1 VMVAV
6 VAMAMAAAATAVAW
20 ALACV
25 GGGDG
30 AGDGGD
36 GCGAVTAWAAGGG
49 LDSGGGEALAACA
62 AAACRSGD
70 PMRGPR
76 PVASILCERM
86 RSGRCQ
92 HVCMRCDPPSSS
104 RRAHLEEEVAGCE
117 QQPAGRR
124 GTCARPAARMQ
135 LWKKRHAA
143 HEACGSC
150 GA

>member
-1 VMVAV
+1 MVSIDFKKTSHKFFLV
-6 VAMAMAAAATAVAW
+6 GGGEGGGGDGDVDGGGCDGGGVGGG
-20 ALACV
+20 V

-86 RSGRCQ
+86 RS
-92 HVCMRCDPPSSS
+92 VS
-104 RRAHLEEEVAGCE
+104 
-117 QQPAGRR
+117 
-124 GTCARPAARMQ
+124 ARV
-135 LWKKRHAA
+135 HAM
-143 HEACGSC
+143 
-150 GA
+150 